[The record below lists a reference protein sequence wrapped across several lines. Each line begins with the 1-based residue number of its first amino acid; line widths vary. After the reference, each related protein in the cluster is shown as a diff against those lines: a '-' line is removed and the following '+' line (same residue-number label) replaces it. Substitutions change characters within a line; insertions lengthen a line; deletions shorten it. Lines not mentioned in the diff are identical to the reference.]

1 MTLPAMPTLSPDLGQ
16 RRGQLLVVDD
26 QPINIHVIHQA
37 LAADHNVFAATS
49 GEQALAFCEKTLPDL
64 VLLDVVMPVMD
75 GLEVCRR
82 LKQNPDT
89 QNIPVV
95 FITAHQHPEE
105 ENICWAAGGVDFV
118 NKPVN
123 PVTLRN
129 RVKAH
134 LTLKFQAD
142 MLRVIAFNDGLTHI
156 ANRRYFDV
164 RLEAEWQRCNRSG
177 STLALL
183 MIDIDFFK
191 SFNDR
196 YGHPTG
202 DDCLRRV
209 AAALTANLHR
219 PFDLAARYGGEE
231 FVCLLPDTDLAGATA
246 IAEKLELAV
255 RQLGIEHLDS
265 DVAQVITVSV
275 GAAASRPD
283 QSNTSALLI
292 QQADVQLYQAKQQGR
307 GRVCAG

>member
-1 MTLPAMPTLSPDLGQ
+1 MNIPAMPSLSPDLGQ

-37 LAADHNVFAATS
+37 LTADYDVFAATS
-49 GEQALAFCEKTLPDL
+49 GEQALAFCQKTLPDL

-95 FITAHQHPEE
+95 FITAYQHPEE

-142 MLRVIAFNDGLTHI
+142 MLRMIAFNDGLTHI

-164 RLEAEWQRCNRSG
+164 RLEAEWQRCSRNG

-191 SFNDR
+191 RYNDR

-202 DDCLRRV
+202 DDSLRQV
-209 AAALTANLHR
+209 AAALTANLNR
-219 PFDLAARYGGEE
+219 PFDLVARYGGEE

-246 IAEKLELAV
+246 IAKKLELAV

-265 DVAQVITVSV
+265 DIGRVITISV
-275 GAAASRPD
+275 GVAASHPD
-283 QSNTSALLI
+283 QHNTSTSLV